1 MSQPVWF
8 VYSIPEEIRGKLSF
22 LVLKTHGTVRAS
34 GNFPRRDKRQLND
47 VRGLARGVNNTEFNK
62 PRCSWRTRK
71 SNIWL
76 GRRLSSKARRAS
88 NFPDCSPVAYAAINR
103 IWQLWLLAQWSC
115 KVSATIR
122 NPSFVRLVQMTKQ
135 RIDFFAQTFAQSSR
149 KIVGKLR
156 KSGKRNC
163 RFLQRNECN
172 EKKKKKNR
180 ELAKRF
186 CNSELQAI
194 KLRFNRYIFIND
206 IRRANDKIL
215 PLYKEDN
222 KACRSNFFSFAPQF
236 SRVLF

>member
-1 MSQPVWF
+1 MAVFFAMSQPVWF
-8 VYSIPEEIRGKLSF
+8 VYSILEEIRGKLSF

-103 IWQLWLLAQWSC
+103 IWQLWLLDQWSC
-115 KVSATIR
+115 EVSATIWSLFCSAR
-122 NPSFVRLVQMTKQ
+122 PNDKATNR
-135 RIDFFAQTFAQSSR
+135 FFFHQSSW
-149 KIVGKLR
+149 KIVRKLR

-163 RFLQRNECN
+163 RFLQQRNERN
-172 EKKKKKNR
+172 EKYTRK
-180 ELAKRF
+180 LAKRF
-186 CNSELQAI
+186 YNLELQEI
-194 KLRFNRYIFIND
+194 KLRFNRY
-206 IRRANDKIL
+206 
-215 PLYKEDN
+215 
-222 KACRSNFFSFAPQF
+222 SSM
-236 SRVLF
+236 SRY